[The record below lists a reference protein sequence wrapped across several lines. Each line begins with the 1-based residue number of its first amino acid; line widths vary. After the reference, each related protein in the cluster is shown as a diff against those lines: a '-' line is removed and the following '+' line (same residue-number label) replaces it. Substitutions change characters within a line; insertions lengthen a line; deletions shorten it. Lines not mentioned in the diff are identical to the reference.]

1 MKNISLY
8 IIILLLISIIIY
20 QNNTE
25 KEIVKVKTIS
35 QQKIEKCK
43 ETKREIIE
51 IDEEEEL
58 TDQEAI
64 LRAKETLKLSRID
77 KNGVSIKWSID
88 TNESDIKLVATLSK
102 NSIRDKKFFRFKIP
116 KISNKDE
123 SDVKQIVKKITPDFI
138 KVDNESLEEVTSNLN
153 LPEIGIDGSKIVWQS
168 DNPNVVSNKGVVV
181 RPSFNK
187 DEIEVTL
194 TAIITK
200 DGEEIEKKFSII
212 VLPDESEIR
221 EVK

>member
-1 MKNISLY
+1 LKNISLY

>member
-1 MKNISLY
+1 M
-8 IIILLLISIIIY
+8 IY

-64 LRAKETLKLSRID
+64 LKAKETLKLSRVD

-123 SDVKQIVKKITPDFI
+123 SDVEQIVKKITPDFI
-138 KVDNESLEEVTSNLN
+138 KVNNESLEEVTSNLN
-153 LPEIGIDGSKIVWQS
+153 LPEIGMDGSKIVWKS